1 MNISRQTFIDFVNES
16 VDIPMIKDLM
26 YDWMNGMSM
35 ATKWELRQII
45 DESMNEQATDYDK
58 ETMCLDCIYHKENP
72 CKCDCK

>member
-1 MNISRQTFIDFVNES
+1 
-16 VDIPMIKDLM
+16 
-26 YDWMNGMSM
+26 MNGMSM